1 MTDLRLTYLLLVV
14 LVMTL
19 ATYFT
24 RAAPFIFFSKR
35 EPPAFLNYL
44 QRLMPA
50 VVMVV
55 LVFASYKDIN
65 FGAAPHGIPA
75 LAAGMLTAGLHFW
88 KRNTLLSI
96 AGGTALYM
104 VLIRLI

>member
-1 MTDLRLTYLLLVV
+1 MTNLRLTYLLLVV

-24 RAAPFIFFSKR
+24 RAMPFLFFSKR
-35 EPPAFLNYL
+35 KPPAFLNYL

-55 LVFASYKDIN
+55 LVFASYKDID
-65 FGAAPHGIPA
+65 FGAPPYGIPA
-75 LAAGMLTAGLHFW
+75 LAAGALTAGLHFW

-104 VLIRLI
+104 LLIRVI

>member
-1 MTDLRLTYLLLVV
+1 MTNLRLTYLLLVV

-24 RAAPFIFFSKR
+24 RAMPFLFFSKR
-35 EPPAFLNYL
+35 KPPAFLNYL
-44 QRLMPA
+44 QRLMPP

-55 LVFASYKDIN
+55 LVFASYKDID
-65 FGAAPHGIPA
+65 FRAAPHGVPA
-75 LAAGMLTAGLHFW
+75 LIAGALTAGLHFW

-104 VLIRLI
+104 VLIWLI